1 MINKTL
7 LIGRLTRE
15 PEVKKFQ
22 GDTAVASFTLAVD
35 RSFKN
40 KDGEKEADFIPVVAW
55 RKTAE
60 LLEKYTHK
68 GDMLAVVGRLQ
79 TRSYEAQDGSKR
91 YVTEVVADEVQ
102 FLSTKAKTSG
112 SSVADTEPQFD
123 GFEEISDL
131 NVPF

>member
-7 LIGRLTRE
+7 LIGRLTKE

-22 GDTAVASFTLAVD
+22 GGTAVASFTLAVD

-40 KDGEKEADFIPVVAW
+40 KDGAREADFIPIVAW

-60 LLEKYTHK
+60 LLEQYTRK
-68 GDMLAVVGRLQ
+68 GDMLAVAGRIQ
-79 TRSYEAQDGSKR
+79 TRSYETPDGSKR

-102 FLSTKAKTSG
+102 FLSTKTSG
-112 SSVADTEPQFD
+112 SSAADTEPQFD
-123 GFEEISDL
+123 GFEEITDL
-131 NVPF
+131 DVPF